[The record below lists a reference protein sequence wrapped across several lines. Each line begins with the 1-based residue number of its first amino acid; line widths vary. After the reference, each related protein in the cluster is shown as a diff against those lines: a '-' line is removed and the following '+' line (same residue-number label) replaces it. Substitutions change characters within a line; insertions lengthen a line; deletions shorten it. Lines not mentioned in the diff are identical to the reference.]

1 MSYSID
7 DTQPRSPF
15 EGDPINLRPT
25 LQPDEE
31 GDPRGSSC
39 LLNVVIIGMVLLVA
53 VAIVALAGAA
63 GWTSGQREANTH
75 ATATQNAAI
84 NDQLQR
90 IPSDVDSGNTVL
102 LDARV
107 RWLATQTPGV
117 PGVGDYVMTAT
128 ALYLK
133 ILPTPTPQATATAEV
148 VATAEQAT
156 EDIPIPQASSGG
168 YDLAKILSQAESAV
182 ASSQW
187 QDAIDL
193 LDVILGA
200 DPTFD
205 SAHVNQLMS
214 QALNSYARE
223 LYNANQPAEANLIV
237 TRARDFGPLADGLDY
252 ENMAAELYLTA
263 KSAVG
268 TGSPL
273 AINDLQKVLNL
284 GPGRYYDDAQKLLYS
299 MYVVRGDNY
308 VATGDNCSAAGSYQS
323 AMNVL
328 SSGSANGKYA
338 AAQNA
343 CVNAPPTT
351 DPNLVIPNDGSV
363 APVGVVA
370 TPG

>member
-1 MSYSID
+1 MMSYSID

-25 LQPDEE
+25 LQPDDE
-31 GDPRGSSC
+31 GGPRGASC
-39 LLNVVIIGMVLLVA
+39 LLNVIIGGMVLAVA
-53 VAIVALAGAA
+53 VVIVALAGAA
-63 GWTSGQREANTH
+63 GWTSGQREANGH

-90 IPSDVDSGNTVL
+90 IPADVDSGNTVL

-117 PGVGDYVMTAT
+117 PGVDGFVMTAT
-128 ALYLK
+128 ALYLNT
-133 ILPTPTPQATATAEV
+133 LPTATPEVTNTPEATQA
-148 VATAEQAT
+148 QAT
-156 EDIPIPQASSGG
+156 EAIAFTPAPSGG
-168 YDLAKILSQAESAV
+168 YDLTSILSQAESAV

-205 SAHVNQLMS
+205 TAHVNQLMA

-237 TRARDFGPLADGLDY
+237 TRAREFGTLADGLDY
-252 ENMAAELYLTA
+252 ENMAAELFLTA

-284 GPGRYYDDAQKLLYS
+284 GPGRYYQEAQKLLYN
-299 MYVVRGDNY
+299 MYVVQGDSY
-308 VATGDNCSAAGSYQS
+308 VAQGNNCSAAGSYQQ
-323 AMNVL
+323 AMNVF
-328 SSGSANGKYA
+328 SSGAANGKYA

-351 DPNLVIPNDGSV
+351 DPNLIIPSDGTI
-363 APVGVVA
+363 APVGQV
-370 TPG
+370 GG

>member
-15 EGDPINLRPT
+15 EGDPINLKPT
-25 LQPDEE
+25 LQPDDE
-31 GDPRGSSC
+31 GGPRGGSC
-39 LLNVVIIGMVLLVA
+39 LLNVVIGGMVLLVA

-75 ATATQNAAI
+75 ATATQNSAI

-90 IPSDVDSGNTVL
+90 IPSDVESGNTVL

-117 PGVGDYVMTAT
+117 PGVGDFVMTAT

-133 ILPTPTPQATATAEV
+133 TLPTATPQVTATPEAPTE
-148 VATAEQAT
+148 AQAT
-156 EDIPIPQASSGG
+156 EDIALTQESSGG
-168 YDLAKILSQAESAV
+168 YDLAKILNQAESAV

-187 QDAIDL
+187 PDAIDL

-200 DPTFD
+200 DPNFE

-237 TRARDFGPLADGLDY
+237 TRARGFGPLADGLDY
-252 ENMAAELYLTA
+252 ENMAADLYLTA

-273 AINDLQKVLNL
+273 AISDLQQVLNL
-284 GPGRYYDDAQKLLYS
+284 GPGRYYQDAQKLLYS
-299 MYVVRGDNY
+299 MYISRGDNY
-308 VATGDNCSAAGSYQS
+308 VAQGDNCSAAGSYQS
-323 AMNVL
+323 AMSVL

-351 DPNLVIPNDGSV
+351 DPNLVIPSDGSV
-363 APVGVVA
+363 APVGQVA